1 MVLSSKRRQWE
12 KHVNWDL
19 LDFVVFGAMLSVV
32 AIAWLLVRRTSS
44 AKTYRFAAGF
54 ALATA
59 FVLVW
64 VNGAVGIIG
73 SENNDANLLFFGV
86 PAVALVGALI
96 ARFRPGGMAY
106 AMYAA
111 AMAQVLIA
119 AVALLAGWGKEG
131 PAWPRDVLAMS
142 GFFTAMWLL
151 SGLLFRKAAGESSRA
166 A

>member
-1 MVLSSKRRQWE
+1 M
-12 KHVNWDL
+12 NWDL

-54 ALATA
+54 ALVTA

-106 AMYAA
+106 VMFAA

-119 AVALLAGWGKEG
+119 AVALLAGWGNEG
-131 PAWPRDVLAMS
+131 PAWPRDILVMS